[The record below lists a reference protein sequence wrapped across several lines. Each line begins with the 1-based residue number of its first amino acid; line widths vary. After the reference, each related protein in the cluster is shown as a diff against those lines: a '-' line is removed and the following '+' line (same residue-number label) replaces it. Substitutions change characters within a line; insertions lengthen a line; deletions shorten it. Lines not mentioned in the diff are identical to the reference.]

1 RDIMRDNALINLTGL
16 EGHIKFLKV
25 RLDYIITKGVYST
38 WDRLGDISATIALLQ
53 NIKKQVG
60 HALGITYHGLNHTT
74 PNTSSSVWKVANK
87 LNELELHVFNPDR
100 KENDSIKPIVDVLTE
115 GKQKLKSS
123 TLVSFN
129 KKVRE
134 MLAGNGY
141 EQEEDELPRASFDL
155 TSSEN
160 ASY

>member
-1 RDIMRDNALINLTGL
+1 MQDNALINLTGL
-16 EGHIKFLKV
+16 EGHCMPIDLNIEHHIKFLK
-25 RLDYIITKGVYST
+25 LFFSAKGVYST

-60 HALGITYHGLNHTT
+60 RALGITYHGLNHTT

-115 GKQKLKSS
+115 GKWKLKSS

-129 KKVRE
+129 KKV
-134 MLAGNGY
+134 
-141 EQEEDELPRASFDL
+141 
-155 TSSEN
+155 
-160 ASY
+160 